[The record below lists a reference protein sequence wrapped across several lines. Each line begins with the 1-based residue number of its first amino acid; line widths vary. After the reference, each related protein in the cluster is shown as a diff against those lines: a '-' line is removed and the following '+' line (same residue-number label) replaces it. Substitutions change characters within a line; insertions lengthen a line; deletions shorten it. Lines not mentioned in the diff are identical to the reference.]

1 MRRLF
6 GLRRVG
12 GALPGGEGFAAWA
25 GRCRAGWALP
35 GLRGGA
41 GFAFE
46 LAAPK
51 KA

>member
-1 MRRLF
+1 MLF

-12 GALPGGEGFAAWA
+12 GALPGLRGAA
-25 GRCRAGWALP
+25 GRRGALP
-35 GLRGGA
+35 GGA